1 MARDKVDDKAGS
13 ELGANTVSGA
23 ASSAAP
29 SNLPRSMSLRAKLLR
44 WLVIPLV
51 AVNLAGAAAA
61 YWLAWIP
68 AQTALDQSLADAAWA
83 LVPHVQDSGTSLELE
98 LSHQAEQVLRVDHFD
113 EVYFVVR
120 DVSGKTIAGDLDFPK
135 LQIPEKINVY
145 VAYGTRMRGE
155 DVRAITL
162 RTLVAGETILIGVA
176 ETRIKWQ
183 QIRMRILWS
192 LLTLEL
198 LLVLLIPILIWFG
211 LNQGFLPLRNI
222 RDGLDRRKP
231 DDLSPLPMY
240 GTPQEIAPFIR
251 AINALLDRAQ
261 DSARAKQDFLANVAH
276 QLRTPLAGFK
286 AQLEWLQLRQ
296 RNDAE
301 ASSSIALMMAS
312 TERMVRQANQLL
324 ALARSEPGDFERR
337 RLEKLSLD
345 KLVAESVQQ
354 FVDEAAKKNIDI
366 GFDLQATE
374 VAGDAFLLRDLIDNL
389 VDNAI
394 RYSPEGGAVTVSCY
408 QSDTGG
414 VLKVE
419 DSGTGIPPSEKD
431 KVFSRFYR
439 LDKSQPGS
447 GLGLAIVRDIAI
459 DHGAVIDV
467 QPGPTG
473 VGTVFLVRFP
483 TTVDTL
489 ATG

>member
-1 MARDKVDDKAGS
+1 MTAP
-13 ELGANTVSGA
+13 VSDRVHPGT
-23 ASSAAP
+23 SV
-29 SNLPRSMSLRAKLLR
+29 SLRAKLLK

-51 AVNLAGAAAA
+51 AANLAGAAVA

-83 LVPHVQDSGTSLELE
+83 LVPHVQDSGSTLELE

-113 EVYFVVR
+113 EIFFVVR
-120 DVSGKTIAGDLDFPK
+120 DARGKTIAGDLDFPV
-135 LQIPEKINVY
+135 LQVPEKLNVFI
-145 VAYGTRMRGE
+145 AYGSRMRGE

-162 RTLVAGETILIGVA
+162 RTVVEGETILIGVA
-176 ETRIKWQ
+176 ETRVKRQ
-183 QIRMRILWS
+183 QIRLRILVS
-192 LLTLEL
+192 LVALEL
-198 LLVLLIPILIWFG
+198 LLVLLIPTLIWFG
-211 LNQGFLPLRNI
+211 LNQGFLPLRDI
-222 RDGLDRRKP
+222 RDDLDRRKP
-231 DDLSPLPMY
+231 DDLSPLPMQ
-240 GTPQEIAPFIR
+240 GTPQEIVPFIR
-251 AINALLDRAQ
+251 AINDLLDRAQ
-261 DSARAKQDFLANVAH
+261 RSARTKQDFLADVAH

-286 AQLEWLQLRQ
+286 AQLEWLQQRQ
-296 RNDAE
+296 ADDGD
-301 ASSSIALMMAS
+301 ASSSINLMMAS

-354 FVDEAAKKNIDI
+354 FVDQAAKKTIDI
-366 GFDLQATE
+366 GFDLQLTE

-394 RYSPEGGAVTVSCY
+394 RYSPEGGTVTVSCY
-408 QSDTGG
+408 EFEGQG

-419 DSGTGIPPSEKD
+419 DNGPGILPSEKD

-439 LDKSQPGS
+439 LDKSQQGS

-459 DHGAVIDV
+459 DHGAVIEV
-467 QPGPTG
+467 QPASSGTG
-473 VGTVFLVRFP
+473 TIFLVRFP
-483 TTVDTL
+483 PVTE
-489 ATG
+489 AAGEG

>member
-1 MARDKVDDKAGS
+1 MPPRQRMNEGS
-13 ELGANTVSGA
+13 
-23 ASSAAP
+23 
-29 SNLPRSMSLRAKLLR
+29 RISLRARLLR
-44 WLVIPLV
+44 LLVIPLV
-51 AVNLAGAAAA
+51 VANLAGAAVA

-83 LVPHVQDSGTSLELE
+83 LVPHVQDSGSSLELE

-113 EVYFVVR
+113 EIYFVVR
-120 DVSGKTIAGDLDFPK
+120 DANGKTIAGDLDFPL
-135 LQIPEKINVY
+135 LQVPEKLNVFI
-145 VAYGTRMRGE
+145 AYGTRMRGE

-162 RTLVAGETILIGVA
+162 RTIVAGETILIGVA
-176 ETRIKWQ
+176 ETRVKRQ
-183 QIRMRILWS
+183 QIRLRILVS
-192 LLTLEL
+192 LVALEL
-198 LLVLLIPILIWFG
+198 LLVLLIPTLVWFG
-211 LNQGFLPLRNI
+211 LNQGFLPLRTI
-222 RDGLDRRKP
+222 REDLDRRNP
-231 DDLSPLPMY
+231 DDLSPLTMQ
-240 GTPQEIAPFIR
+240 GTPQEIVPFIR
-251 AINALLDRAQ
+251 AINQLLGRAQ
-261 DSARAKQDFLANVAH
+261 ESARAKQDFLANVAH

-296 RNDAE
+296 RDDGE
-301 ASSSIALMMAS
+301 ASSSIRLMLAS

-324 ALARSEPGDFERR
+324 ALARSEPGDFERG

-354 FVDEAAKKNIDI
+354 FVDEAAKKAIDI
-366 GFDLQATE
+366 GFDLQPTV
-374 VAGDAFLLRDLIDNL
+374 VAGDAFLLRDLVDNL

-394 RYSPEGGAVTVSCY
+394 RYSPEGAAVTVSCY
-408 QSDTGG
+408 PSADGG

-419 DSGTGIPPSEKD
+419 DSGPGILPSEKD

-467 QPGPTG
+467 QPGPDG

-483 TTVDTL
+483 PVADT
-489 ATG
+489 AGEG